1 MTLTSFQQD
10 LKNGM
15 TIHDALC
22 KHGLTFRQ
30 AVLGVSRPM
39 TEKKPQ
45 YPRSRCGEKY
55 ILRQGEKYHLRK
67 RQNGRTMMFGTYNTL
82 DDAVRIRDYC
92 IKYGWKQKNIDKY
105 CQELGIERSKGHP
118 NCKVRYH

>member
-30 AVLGVSRPM
+30 AVLGVSRPI

-45 YPRSRCGEKY
+45 YPRSRCGE
-55 ILRQGEKYHLRK
+55 
-67 RQNGRTMMFGTYNTL
+67 NTYTDKVKNT
-82 DDAVRIRDYC
+82 ISG
-92 IKYGWKQKNIDKY
+92 KDKTA
-105 CQELGIERSKGHP
+105 EP
-118 NCKVRYH
+118 